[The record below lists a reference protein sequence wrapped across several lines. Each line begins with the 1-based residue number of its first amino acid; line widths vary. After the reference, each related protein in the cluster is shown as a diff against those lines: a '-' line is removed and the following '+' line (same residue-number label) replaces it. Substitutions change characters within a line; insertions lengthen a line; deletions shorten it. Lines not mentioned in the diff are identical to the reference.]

1 MCEKYKDQME
11 IDIICGRQ
19 TIDAYS
25 ILGVYS
31 LVGHVVSI
39 EPQTDDTDLMEIFG
53 EDLERIKNGKNWY
66 VKRVQWRV
74 WQVAKKTGK
83 DLDGK

>member
-1 MCEKYKDQME
+1 MILMLSFNLSSVDDAGKLTRMCEKYKDQME

-39 EPQTDDTDLMEIFG
+39 EPQTDDADLMEIFG
-53 EDLERIKNGKNWY
+53 EDLERIKNGKN
-66 VKRVQWRV
+66 
-74 WQVAKKTGK
+74 
-83 DLDGK
+83 